1 MLASQKTTY
10 SILSGHSKVLN
21 EKLQRLI
28 DEESFETYDFH
39 DSDSEDSDDLSD

>member
-10 SILSGHSKVLN
+10 SILSGHSKVLS

-28 DEESFETYDFH
+28 DEEGFKTYVFD
-39 DSDSEDSDDLSD
+39 DCDSEDSDDLSD